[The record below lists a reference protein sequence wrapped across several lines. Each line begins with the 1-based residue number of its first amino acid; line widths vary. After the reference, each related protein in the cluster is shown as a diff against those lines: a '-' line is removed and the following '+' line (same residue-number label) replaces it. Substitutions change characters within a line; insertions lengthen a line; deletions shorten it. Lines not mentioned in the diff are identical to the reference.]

1 MAKPDLI
8 KWVSS
13 DDPLAISDPGSSK
26 KIAGFLYKEKPPF
39 QFLNWIFNQTFKW
52 FRGLQGNYYDVV
64 IGSATQVTNNEATNI
79 VTELNDTLV
88 PAGTKVFI
96 LDGSHTLTANISLTN
111 SNLRIDCESG
121 ATLIDLASTY
131 KLSLTGNDVW
141 ARLKFNLVPAGIALD
156 VTGLNSYVIAN
167 NLTTAKVNAT
177 ASTTVLTNKLIT
189 TDEGV
194 FRTALTLLGSTVMNL
209 GTAQSFTAQKNFLAV
224 ALTWGANV
232 SWNLNTQQ
240 ASKLT
245 LTGATAQL
253 DNPTNMIDGGTYAI
267 KVTQD
272 ATGSRILTFGTAY
285 KWPDGLAPDLSV
297 LGANE
302 YLRINF
308 ESDGSVMDGV
318 AVGPFS

>member
-1 MAKPDLI
+1 MAKPNLL
-8 KWVSS
+8 KWVSG
-13 DDPLAISDPGSSK
+13 DEAARITDPGASK
-26 KIAGFLYKEKPPF
+26 KLAGFLYKEKPPF
-39 QFLNWIFNQTFKW
+39 QYLNWFFNQIYKW
-52 FRGLQGNYYDVV
+52 FLGLQGNYYDVI
-64 IGSATQVTNNEATNI
+64 IGSATQVTNLEATNV

-96 LDGSHTLTANISLTN
+96 LDGSHTLTANITLSN

-121 ATLIDLASTY
+121 ATLINLNSLY

-141 ARLKFNLVPAGIALD
+141 ARLKFNLPPAGVALD
-156 VTGLNSYVIAN
+156 VTGLNCYVIAN
-167 NLTTAKVNAT
+167 NLTSAKINAT
-177 ASTTVLTNKLIT
+177 TNTTVLTNQTVIAN
-189 TDEGV
+189 EGI
-194 FRTALTLLGSTVMNL
+194 FRTALTLLGSSVMNL

-240 ASKLT
+240 VAKLT

-285 KWPDGLAPDLSV
+285 KWPDGLVPDLSV

-308 ESDGSVMDGV
+308 ESNGTVMDGV